1 MNISM
6 VALSDIVGT
15 DDPLDPATMLYKA
28 AAAIPDRPDCSGCI
42 FRGQRS
48 KVCKEATR
56 FALRASLPDCDDG
69 VIYVAV
75 PIDSRQ
81 LTIV

>member
-1 MNISM
+1 MRLI
-6 VALSDIVGT
+6 ALSDFVGS
-15 DDPLDPATMLYKA
+15 DDPIDPASMRFKA
-28 AAAIPDRPDCSGCI
+28 VAALAGRPDCSGCA

-56 FALRASLPDCDDG
+56 LALRADLPDCDEG
-69 VIYVAV
+69 FIYV
-75 PIDSRQ
+75 PIVVDPRQ